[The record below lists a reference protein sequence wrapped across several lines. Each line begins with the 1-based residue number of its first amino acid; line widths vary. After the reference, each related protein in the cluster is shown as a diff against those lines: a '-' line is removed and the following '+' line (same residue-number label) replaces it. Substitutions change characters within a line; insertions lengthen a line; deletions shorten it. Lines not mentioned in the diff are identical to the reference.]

1 MVRPRWQG
9 LKPST
14 SDKFWRRW
22 DQALALIAAA
32 NLSWIIFDISY
43 VPLRNFWVHRNFYPL
58 PSSSLMVPLPW
69 LPEVTSLY
77 DPVKGIRPHRDTELY
92 IQHFNQLDKTAARE
106 GINSPAAHQLRLEHV
121 MLTSQIIDENP
132 FVSSGNVG
140 TLEKLKNQLR
150 ARAGMDSA
158 KQAAAHL
165 LGNTYLN
172 KIDWQQERQFWRQKI
187 LPLVASNYWRGIDE
201 NGHPVDLAWRL
212 DTPFQLLFLLDIFLR
227 ALRLRH
233 RFPGITW
240 RDALL
245 RRWIDLPLL
254 LPFWRILRIV
264 PVTERLSSAS
274 LIQLEPLRAVISR
287 GVVALLALELFEVLT
302 LRIVDAM
309 QGVIRSPLL
318 PQRIRS
324 LRSHQSVDKNEESE
338 LAELLRLWLPLLLT
352 EVGPS
357 MRPQLLELF
366 SHALQRSMDGVMVPT
381 PLKGLAVIE
390 KAESELSRQ
399 LAAGMIDAILD
410 LSRNAGDQLGRKDMV
425 LEQLGVDTID
435 RFWEELARTL
445 EQGPVLERS
454 QELMV
459 ALLEDFKRS
468 SFRQLKEQVGVNE
481 LITELDGLNFSAT
494 TNKSKSD
501 FRL

>member
-9 LKPST
+9 LKPSP
-14 SDKFWRRW
+14 SRKFWQRW
-22 DQALALIAAA
+22 DQVLALIAAT
-32 NLSWIIFDISY
+32 NLSWILFDVTYI
-43 VPLRNFWVHRNFYPL
+43 PLRNFWLHRNLYPL
-58 PSSSLMVPLPW
+58 PSTSLMVPLPW
-69 LPEVTSLY
+69 LPNVTPFY
-77 DPVKGIRPHRDTELY
+77 DVVKGIKPHRDTQLY
-92 IQHFNQLDKTAARE
+92 IKRFSQLDQTAARQ
-106 GINSPAAHQLRLEHV
+106 GINSPASQQLRLNQVE
-121 MLTSQIIDENP
+121 LTTQLIDENP

-140 TLEKLKNQLR
+140 TLEKLKNLLR
-150 ARAGMDSA
+150 ARAGMDSS

-165 LGNTYLN
+165 LGNNYLN
-172 KIDWQQERQFWRQKI
+172 NLDWQQERLFWTEKI
-187 LPLVASNYWRGIDE
+187 LPLIATNYWRSINE
-201 NGHPVDLAWRL
+201 NGQPVDHAWRL
-212 DTPFQLLFLLDIFLR
+212 DTPFQLLFLLDILLR
-227 ALRLRH
+227 AMRLKR
-233 RFPGITW
+233 RFPGISW
-240 RDALL
+240 REALL

-254 LPFWRILRIV
+254 LPFWRLLRVV
-264 PVTERLSSAS
+264 PVTERLSSAG

-309 QGVIRSPLL
+309 QEIIRSPHL

-324 LRSHQSVDKNEESE
+324 LCSHQSVDKNEERE
-338 LAELLRLWLPLLLT
+338 LAELLRLWLPLLLS

-357 MRPQLLELF
+357 MRPQLLALF
-366 SHALQRSMDGVMVPT
+366 SHALQRSMEGVIVPA

-399 LAAGMIDAILD
+399 LAAGMIDTLLQ

-445 EQGPVLERS
+445 EQGAVLERS

-459 ALLEDFKRS
+459 AFLEEFKRS
-468 SFRQLKEQVGVNE
+468 SFRQLREQGGVNE
-481 LITELDGLNFSAT
+481 LISELDGLNFSEAET
-494 TNKSKSD
+494 TS
-501 FRL
+501 